1 MFYIIYIYI
10 YITESKIPRFYEM
23 IYQLDLT
30 YLIFSCEQIFALLKK
45 KMVLQAIIVMKTI
58 LNIHVTLARV
68 LRERCNPIVME
79 FQLWSNWV
87 SICFDGLNNHEIVAT
102 HPLNSFQT
110 ALWYWMDKVQSVI
123 GQGFGATIQVINGL
137 ECNGHNP
144 DAVNSLVRYYTENCN
159 QLGVAMGN
167 NLGCQAA

>member
-1 MFYIIYIYI
+1 
-10 YITESKIPRFYEM
+10 
-23 IYQLDLT
+23 
-30 YLIFSCEQIFALLKK
+30 IFALLKK
-45 KMVLQAIIVMKTI
+45 KMVLLAIIVMKTI

-68 LRERCNPIVME
+68 TTGE
-79 FQLWSNWV
+79 
-87 SICFDGLNNHEIVAT
+87 
-102 HPLNSFQT
+102 T

-144 DAVNSLVRYYTENCN
+144 DAVNSRVRYYTEYCN

-167 NLGCQAA
+167 NLGC